1 MRLAATIALVVAIT
15 AGCSKPGD
23 IIFGP
28 EPLKQ
33 IAEQGDQFKKL
44 SEEDRT
50 LLVAYLGIAQMSKVF
65 GAEVKS
71 PTGRTVAEVLVDAN
85 AWRGKVK
92 TAEADAKKREAESEA
107 LKVKVLAERKA
118 VAERISSSVVV
129 AIVGTK
135 VLPQNYSVGRY
146 NAMLVISFAVENKSD
161 KSFRQLKGR
170 VVFKDAT
177 GDIVGSLPV
186 DFDEPVGAGKTLKT
200 TTGSGWKLNE
210 FRNGEIEKI
219 AGREFSSMT
228 ATFDPESIAFEG
240 GEVLKAP
247 ELGR

>member
-118 VAERISSSVVV
+118 VAERISSSVVRCQRRQAPV
-129 AIVGTK
+129 
-135 VLPQNYSVGRY
+135 
-146 NAMLVISFAVENKSD
+146 VED
-161 KSFRQLKGR
+161 QQL
-170 VVFKDAT
+170 DT
-177 GDIVGSLPV
+177 GEAL
-186 DFDEPVGAGKTLKT
+186 EQT
-200 TTGSGWKLNE
+200 
-210 FRNGEIEKI
+210 
-219 AGREFSSMT
+219 
-228 ATFDPESIAFEG
+228 SIASVAACEG
-240 GEVLKAP
+240 ERVHQARHAPIERRPIVPARLVAERAGEPALA
-247 ELGR
+247 GA